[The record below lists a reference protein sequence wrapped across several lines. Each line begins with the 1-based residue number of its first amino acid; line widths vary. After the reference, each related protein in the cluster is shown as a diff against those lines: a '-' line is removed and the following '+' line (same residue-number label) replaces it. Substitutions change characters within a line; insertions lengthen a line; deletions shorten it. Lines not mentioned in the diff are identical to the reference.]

1 MLARG
6 SLGNPWRFE
15 RLLGLREGEPT
26 TAEVLAEIN
35 WVIERCREHLGAE
48 RGDRYLRKFYPW
60 YAERLGLEGRP
71 APARDRARQ
80 RRSAPDPAGKS
91 PGRAACRLSPFC

>member
-26 TAEVLAEIN
+26 AAEVAAELE
-35 WVIERCREHLGAE
+35 WVIERAEEHLGQGRA
-48 RGDRYLRKFYPW
+48 GHYLRKFYPW
-60 YAERLGLEGRP
+60 YAERLDLPKRSRLELVG
-71 APARDRARQ
+71 APTTDAA
-80 RRSAPDPAGKS
+80 RSAL
-91 PGRAACRLSPFC
+91 AAILGSESAAAAA